1 MGVPMVVA
9 YHPLCYLCGLGSAKK
24 SMSWVKSL
32 SFTEIT
38 LIGLFLLL
46 YAGYLLRVFLVTTR
60 LGTSY
65 GKVFIKL
72 ILRSVYFALLI
83 IALLGPSFG
92 ESTRE
97 IKSIGK
103 DIYIAVDLSASMNAF
118 DIQPTR
124 LEKVKF
130 ELKKIVSAFNSD
142 RIGIII
148 FTSEAFV
155 QCPLTYDQSA
165 LNLWIETLH
174 TNLVS
179 NTGTDFAPAMQLALE
194 KLSGTESTISQQT
207 SKVIILISDG
217 EDFGESSRE
226 MAEKIEASG
235 IKLYSVG
242 VGTNE
247 GSTIVTRAGVK
258 LDNEGKEVI
267 TKLNSRSL
275 KDIASLTDGKYFEIN
290 GTKNDVN
297 RLISTIKNI
306 EGELRDTRNVDVSTN
321 KYYYF
326 LGVAVALI
334 ALDFMIKI
342 NVIRI

>member
-1 MGVPMVVA
+1 VA
-9 YHPLCYLCGLGSAKK
+9 
-24 SMSWVKSL
+24 
-32 SFTEIT
+32 
-38 LIGLFLLL
+38 
-46 YAGYLLRVFLVTTR
+46 TR
-60 LGTSY
+60 LGTPF
-65 GKVFIKL
+65 GKILFKFV
-72 ILRSVYFALLI
+72 LRSLYFALLI

-92 ESTRE
+92 ESSRE

-103 DIYIAVDLSASMNAF
+103 DIYVAVDLSASMNAF
-118 DIQPTR
+118 DIQPSR

-165 LNLWIETLH
+165 VNLWIETLN

-179 NTGTDFAPAMQLALE
+179 NTGTDFAPAMQLALD
-194 KLSGTESTISQQT
+194 KLSGEESTMSQQT
-207 SKVIILISDG
+207 SKIIILISDG
-217 EDFGESSRE
+217 EDFGETTRN

-235 IKLYSVG
+235 IKMFTVG
-242 VGTNE
+242 VGTDE

-258 LDNEGKEVI
+258 RDKLGKEVI

-275 KDIASLTDGKYFEIN
+275 KDVASLTGGKYFEIN
-290 GTKNDVN
+290 SSRNDVN

-306 EGELRDTRNVDVSTN
+306 EGELRDTRSVDVSTN

-326 LGVAVALI
+326 LGLAIFL
-334 ALDFMIKI
+334 MIVDLMVRI
-342 NVIRI
+342 NVIRL

>member
-1 MGVPMVVA
+1 
-9 YHPLCYLCGLGSAKK
+9 
-24 SMSWVKSL
+24 MSWAKSL
-32 SFTEIT
+32 GITEFV
-38 LIGLFLLL
+38 LIGLFLIL
-46 YAGYLLRVFLVTTR
+46 YAGYFIRVFMVASR
-60 LGTSY
+60 LGIPY
-65 GKVFIKL
+65 GKVFFKL
-72 ILRSVYFALLI
+72 IIRTLYFALLI
-83 IALLGPSFG
+83 VALLGPSFG
-92 ESTRE
+92 ESNRE

-118 DIQPTR
+118 DIQPSR

-179 NTGTDFAPAMQLALE
+179 NTGTDFAPAMQLALQ
-194 KLSGTESTISQQT
+194 KLSSEETNMTQQT

-217 EDFGESSRE
+217 EDFGETTRE
-226 MAEKIEASG
+226 MAERIESSG
-235 IKLYSVG
+235 IKLFTVG
-242 VGTNE
+242 VGTSE

-258 LDNEGKEVI
+258 RDQQGKEVI
-267 TKLNSRSL
+267 TRLNSESL
-275 KDIASLTDGKYFEIN
+275 RDVASLTGGKYFEIN
-290 GTKNDVN
+290 SSRNDIN

-306 EGELRDTRNVDVSTN
+306 EGELRDSRSVDVSTN

-326 LGVAVALI
+326 LGLAIILI
-334 ALDFMIKI
+334 IIDLMVRI

>member
-1 MGVPMVVA
+1 
-9 YHPLCYLCGLGSAKK
+9 
-24 SMSWVKSL
+24 MSWVKSL
-32 SFTEIT
+32 SFTELT

-60 LGTSY
+60 MGTSH

-72 ILRSVYFALLI
+72 VLRSVYFALLI

-92 ESTRE
+92 ESSKE

-103 DIYIAVDLSASMNAF
+103 DIYIAIDLSASMNAF
-118 DIQPTR
+118 DIQPSR

-130 ELKKIVSAFNSD
+130 ELKKITSAFSSD

-179 NTGTDFAPAMQLALE
+179 NTGTDFAPAMQLALD
-194 KLSGTESTISQQT
+194 KLSGTESTISKQT

-217 EDFGESSRE
+217 EDFGESTRE

-235 IKLYSVG
+235 IKLYSIG
-242 VGTNE
+242 VGTKK

-258 LDNEGKEVI
+258 LDKDGKEVV
-267 TKLNSRSL
+267 TRLNSKSL

-290 GTKNDVN
+290 STKNDVN

-306 EGELRDTRNVDVSTN
+306 EGELRDTRSVDVSTN

-326 LGVAVALI
+326 LGLAVALI
-334 ALDFMIKI
+334 VLDFMIKV

>member
-1 MGVPMVVA
+1 
-9 YHPLCYLCGLGSAKK
+9 
-24 SMSWVKSL
+24 MSWAKSL
-32 SFTEIT
+32 SFTEI
-38 LIGLFLLL
+38 IFIVLFLVL
-46 YAGYLLRVFLVTTR
+46 YAGYFARVFFVATR

-65 GKVFIKL
+65 GKTLLKFV
-72 ILRSVYFALLI
+72 LRSLYFVLLI

-118 DIQPTR
+118 DIQPSR

-142 RIGIII
+142 RMGIII

-165 LNLWIETLH
+165 LNLWIETLN

-179 NTGTDFAPAMQLALE
+179 NTGTDFAPAMQLALD
-194 KLSGTESTISQQT
+194 KLSSDESTMSQQT
-207 SKVIILISDG
+207 SKMIILISDG
-217 EDFGESSRE
+217 EDFGETTRS

-235 IKLYSVG
+235 IKLFTVG
-242 VGTNE
+242 VGTDE

-258 LDNEGKEVI
+258 RDKLGKEVI
-267 TKLNSRSL
+267 TRLNSKSL
-275 KDIASLTDGKYFEIN
+275 KDVASFTGGKYFEIN
-290 GTKNDVN
+290 SSRNDVN

-306 EGELRDTRNVDVSTN
+306 EGELRDTRSVDVSTN

-326 LGVAVALI
+326 LGAAIFLI
-334 ALDFMIKI
+334 IVDLMVRI
-342 NVIRI
+342 NVIRL

>member
-1 MGVPMVVA
+1 
-9 YHPLCYLCGLGSAKK
+9 
-24 SMSWVKSL
+24 MSWAKSL
-32 SFTEIT
+32 SFTELI
-38 LIGLFLLL
+38 LIGLFAFF
-46 YAGYLLRVFLVTTR
+46 YAGYLLRIFLVTTR
-60 LGTSY
+60 LGTGY
-65 GKVFIKL
+65 GKVVIKL
-72 ILRSVYFALLI
+72 VLRSVYFALLI

-103 DIYIAVDLSASMNAF
+103 DIYVAIDLSASMNAY
-118 DIQPTR
+118 DIQPSR

-130 ELKKIVSAFNSD
+130 ELKKIVSSFSTD

-165 LNLWIETLH
+165 LSLWIETLH

-179 NTGTDFAPAMQLALE
+179 NSGTDFAPAMQLALD
-194 KLSGTESTISQQT
+194 KLSGKESTISQQT

-217 EDFGESSRE
+217 EDFGETTRE

-235 IKLYSVG
+235 IKLFTVG

-258 LDNEGKEVI
+258 RDNEGKEVV
-267 TKLNSRSL
+267 TKLNSNSL

-290 GTKNDVN
+290 STKNDVS

-326 LGVAVALI
+326 LGLAVALI
-334 ALDFMIKI
+334 VLDFMVKI